1 MNFSRIKYLL
11 FALIDTYFAVTF
23 FSERAAQL
31 LPFLIAPFVFI
42 LFLAFFQ
49 NPQLFIRQ
57 WNSCFAQ
64 ILKFSFLLVG
74 AYIFFKVGH
83 FPVLNDFLI
92 KSSREIYL
100 LTIGQTEGIIFVFL
114 AILSQMC
121 FIIGII
127 FNVLAFSLPNKFS
140 DKAIDYK
147 MSFFKALIPTVIF
160 TLIFILGLPYIGSI
174 VAR

>member
-1 MNFSRIKYLL
+1 MSAIRVKYLI
-11 FALIDTYFAVTF
+11 FALVDSYFAVIF

-49 NPQLFIRQ
+49 NPQSFIKQ
-57 WNSCFAQ
+57 WNSWFAQ

-83 FPVLNDFLI
+83 FPMLNDFLV
-92 KSSREIYL
+92 KTSNEHTVLMAGRSESL
-100 LTIGQTEGIIFVFL
+100 LFVFL
-114 AILSQMC
+114 AIFSQIG

-127 FNVLAFSLPNKFS
+127 FNLLAFSFPNKFS
-140 DKAIDYK
+140 DNTKDYT
-147 MSFFKALIPTVIF
+147 MTFFMALIPTIIF